1 MRRCWGI
8 TLGLST
14 VSFVKGSLNRTNGGE
29 EKWFPPRLVQRK
41 WKKCISASPPNL
53 IGITGN
59 VLSGQAAAKGSRSVT
74 VHTLIYSGSCIILYI
89 SLLHCLRDGG
99 GSAHTS
105 RHVVQDGMF
114 NRMELRWQMND
125 RKIKKVAHETGPA
138 PRLSLRCRRWWTVC
152 GKCVDEVFWFLNM
165 VFDSVCS
172 YCDTTEH
179 FTCRPHG
186 TFSKSTGFI
195 SHFHLGKSP

>member
-1 MRRCWGI
+1 MLGHNFGFKHSQLRKGFLKQNKWWGREV
-8 TLGLST
+8 
-14 VSFVKGSLNRTNGGE
+14 VSSA
-29 EKWFPPRLVQRK
+29 RK

-59 VLSGQAAAKGSRSVT
+59 VLSGQAAAKGSQSVT
-74 VHTLIYSGSCIILYI
+74 VHALIYSGSCIILYI
-89 SLLHCLRDGG
+89 SLPHCLRDGG

-105 RHVVQDGMF
+105 RHIVRDRTF

-125 RKIKKVAHETGPA
+125 RKVAHETGPA
-138 PRLSLRCRRWWTVC
+138 PQLSLRCRPWWTVC
-152 GKCVDEVFWFLNM
+152 WFVNM

-172 YCDTTEH
+172 YWDN
-179 FTCRPHG
+179 FPCRPHG

-195 SHFHLGKSP
+195 PHVHVGKSP